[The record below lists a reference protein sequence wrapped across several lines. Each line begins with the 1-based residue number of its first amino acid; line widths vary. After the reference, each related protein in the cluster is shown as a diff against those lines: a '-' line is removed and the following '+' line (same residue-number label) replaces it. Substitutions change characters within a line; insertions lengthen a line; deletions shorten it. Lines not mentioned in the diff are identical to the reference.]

1 MPFRD
6 TEKRV
11 SDLISEKVALLGENI
26 RVARFARMAVGETA
40 ERDGQEAA

>member
-1 MPFRD
+1 
-6 TEKRV
+6 
-11 SDLISEKVALLGENI
+11 LGENI